1 MSISDRVVVMEAGR
15 ITQVDNP
22 YNLYEHPG
30 TPFISDFVGKAN
42 RLRGVPGPGGQPQ
55 VAAQG
60 PLSLSLRPEKITFG
74 AAGSGKLDGRISCRY
89 FLGSQWLYRV
99 DTALGNL
106 AVVRANDGNTPLD
119 EGTQV
124 GLDWNDALL
133 RVLNAGEVAA

>member
-1 MSISDRVVVMEAGR
+1 MTPTASTNTRVRPSFPICRQG
-15 ITQVDNP
+15 Q
-22 YNLYEHPG
+22 
-30 TPFISDFVGKAN
+30 
-42 RLRGVPGPGGQPQ
+42 RLRGVTGPGGQPQ
-55 VAAQG
+55 ANAQG
-60 PLSLSLRPEKITFG
+60 PLTLSLRPEKISLG
-74 AAGSGKLDGRISCRY
+74 PAGSGRLAGRISCRY